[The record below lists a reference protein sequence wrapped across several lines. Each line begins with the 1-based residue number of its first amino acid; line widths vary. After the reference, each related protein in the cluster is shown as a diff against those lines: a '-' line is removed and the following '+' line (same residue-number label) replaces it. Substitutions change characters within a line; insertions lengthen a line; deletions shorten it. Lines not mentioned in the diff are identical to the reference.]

1 MIQFMIPSDAI
12 NQNEME
18 HIKYIGIQDSKV
30 KTLLDILDGIEAI
43 PVESKLELETNVLNA
58 LGEIVARLRK

>member
-43 PVESKLELETNVLNA
+43 PVESKLELETNVLDA

>member
-12 NQNEME
+12 NEIEME
-18 HIKYIGIQDSKV
+18 HIKYLGIQDTKV

-43 PVESKLELETNVLNA
+43 PVESKLALETNVLDA

>member
-12 NQNEME
+12 NHNEME

-43 PVESKLELETNVLNA
+43 PVESKLELETNVLDA